1 MPAINLGLLLK
12 DYAIISVGL
21 IVYVF
26 GWVAFIIPN
35 GIVGGGV
42 GGIGVLIYY
51 ATGFSISYSY
61 LLANIFL
68 LIAGIKI
75 LGKDFGAKTVF
86 CILFCT
92 LLFEVLPLFIPVS
105 LIKQVT
111 EEPNLLLWVLVGGA
125 FEGIGMGL
133 VFTRGGNTGGTD
145 IIALIVNH
153 FRHINPGRVLLYC
166 DIIIIG
172 SSILLPERTI
182 LSLLYGGI
190 MVTVST
196 YVIDA
201 ILVGSK
207 QSMQVMLFST
217 KYKEIG
223 ARIEQELGRGMT
235 VLRADGWFSQAERNV
250 LLLIIR
256 KYEIN
261 AVYRIINEID
271 KGAFISTTSATGVFG
286 EGFDPIKSGSLK
298 LRKKTPSA

>member
-1 MPAINLGLLLK
+1 MRTIKLVRLLK
-12 DYAIISVGL
+12 DYAIISAGL
-21 IVYVF
+21 SIYVF

-51 ATGFSISYSY
+51 ATGFPVSYSY
-61 LLANIFL
+61 LLANAFL
-68 LIAGIKI
+68 LAAGIKI
-75 LGKDFGAKTVF
+75 LGKSFGAKTIFGV
-86 CILFCT
+86 LFCT
-92 LLFEVLPLFIPVS
+92 LLFEFLPKLLPLTLVE
-105 LIKQVT
+105 QVT
-111 EEPNLLLWVLVGGA
+111 AEQNLLLWVLIGGV

-133 VFTRGGNTGGTD
+133 AFSRGGNTGGTD
-145 IIALIVNH
+145 IIALIINH

-166 DIIIIG
+166 DIVIIG

-207 QSMQVMLFST
+207 QSLQVLIFST
-217 KYKEIG
+217 KYKQIG
-223 ARIEQELGRGMT
+223 TKIEQTLGRGMT
-235 VLRADGWFSQAERNV
+235 VLRADGWFSKAERNV
-250 LLLIIR
+250 LLLIVR

-271 KGAFISTTSATGVFG
+271 RDAFISTTSATGVFG
-286 EGFDPIKSGSLK
+286 EGFDPMKSGGIK
-298 LRKKTPSA
+298 LRKRDEM